1 MTRVVGTAPVVLTC
15 TADTGPRPTNTSAG
29 ACNRTFGNEST
40 TRGVPS
46 PNGVTDSTMSS
57 PFPVSVM
64 AAPVGFAS
72 ARTSSSIVANR
83 ERCRSPAALGEALP
97 TEPSGNALS
106 KST

>member
-1 MTRVVGTAPVVLTC
+1 MTRVVGTTPVVTTW

-29 ACNRTFGNEST
+29 ACDRTFGNEST

-57 PFPVSVM
+57 PLPVSVM

-72 ARTSSSIVANR
+72 ARTFSSIVANR
-83 ERCRSPAALGEALP
+83 DDAGAPAAVGDAFP

-106 KST
+106 KSM